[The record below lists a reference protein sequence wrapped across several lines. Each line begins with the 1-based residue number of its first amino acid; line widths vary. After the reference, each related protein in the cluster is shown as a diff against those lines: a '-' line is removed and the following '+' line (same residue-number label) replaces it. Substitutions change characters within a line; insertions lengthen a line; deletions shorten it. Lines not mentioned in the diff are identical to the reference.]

1 MHCFWHACG
10 ASWTVQ
16 VGWRFVNFATSGVL
30 EGELMCDSA
39 RMAPRLRGMAAD
51 PALKAHGVSV
61 VDYEQQLV

>member
-1 MHCFWHACG
+1 M
-10 ASWTVQ
+10 SLTPQ
-16 VGWRFVNFATSGVL
+16 PR
-30 EGELMCDSA
+30 ELLAPRETFLDT